1 MADTLTS
8 PAEGAEALC
17 GQCTKCLN
25 ASGEKVELFAGIFAP
40 VAAARMVLCQ
50 LCGNKRCPH
59 AADCALACTDSN
71 EPGQPGS
78 NYADMPGF
86 QRLPENEIAKQ
97 EAQAQDLS
105 TRARALYTPPF
116 KVIEGA
122 IFDSAGHKIA
132 DDREGVMRVR
142 GWGRLSYLKD
152 GAELQD
158 AVAQTLADALNSH
171 WRAHTKPVDGQP
183 FVERRRPLTAAEASF
198 EALGVDVSEAAA
210 KEAAYIAM
218 RVERD
223 ALRTRVAELEGGV
236 PVLTERVPTPVVL
249 PHPKCDE
256 ACYYHC
262 TEGGTRPPSCVAV
275 SAAQGKEAAESA
287 LADANV
293 DGLPPPDYFMSEQHG
308 KLLLKYTDQPDD
320 PAYRW
325 KGVWLSPRY
334 EQNAAVRQKA
344 AHYDDLVDRLTG
356 TRFET
361 VGQAVQAAVSVSSLS
376 DALIAG
382 ICSRFGMTGV
392 PEQNRVRAVREV
404 LRNGGIEPPR

>member
-1 MADTLTS
+1 MADTPTS
-8 PAEGAEALC
+8 PAEGIEAPC

-25 ASGEKVELFAGIFAP
+25 ASGETVELFAGVFAP
-40 VAAARMVLCQ
+40 VASARMVLCQ
-50 LCGNKRCPH
+50 ICGNKRCPH

-86 QRLPENEIAKQ
+86 QRLPESEIAKQ
-97 EAQAQDLS
+97 KAKAQDLV
-105 TRARALYTPPF
+105 TRARALYIPPF
-116 KVIEGA
+116 KVVEGA
-122 IFDSAGHKIA
+122 IFDSAGHKVA

-142 GWGRLSYLKD
+142 GWGRIAYMKD

-158 AVAQTLADALNSH
+158 AVGRELADALNGH
-171 WRAHTKPVDGQP
+171 WRAHAKPADGQP
-183 FVERRRPLTAAEASF
+183 FVERRRQLTAAEASF
-198 EALGVDVSEAAA
+198 EALGVDTSEAAA
-210 KEAAYIAM
+210 KEAAYTAM
-218 RVERD
+218 RIERD
-223 ALRTRVAELEGGV
+223 ALRARVAELEGAV
-236 PVLTERVPTPVVL
+236 PVLTERLSTPITM

-262 TEGGTRPPSCVAV
+262 TEGGTRPPSCIAI
-275 SAAQGKEAAESA
+275 AAGRDKEAAELA
-287 LADANV
+287 LADANA
-293 DGLPPPDYFMSEQHG
+293 DGLPPPDYFMCEQHG

-344 AHYDDLVDRLTG
+344 AHYDDLVDRLAG

-382 ICSRFGMTGV
+382 ICSRHGMTSV